1 MFALHPMAILCEI
14 REMTEELTQAV
25 ESGRLDN
32 KTAAA
37 LDLLPPGAFCLH
49 KSWGFGRVAEWNL
62 LAGQVFIDFGMRKS
76 HPMQA
81 QYAAETLSPL
91 APTHILARK
100 ATDPA
105 SAREQAGKDALGLA
119 RQILSDLGG
128 KGTTDQVVAALQ
140 PEIFDAAGAKKW
152 WEATKKKMKSDGFF
166 QIPTKKSD
174 PVVLLETAVSPGQGL
189 IEGFRTARHSKD
201 QIVALDQ
208 ITKSLD
214 DLAGEVSELQ
224 AVASQ
229 IEENAQKGRKLQP
242 AAAVEMLVARDEILA
257 RHTSL
262 TAGVTAPGV
271 ADILIGEET
280 RLTAL
285 FLALPA
291 SKHRRVL
298 DTFAAAFGDRWS
310 DKALR
315 LSQDAGSRLVVE
327 IFRLFERTGNI
338 EILHAALARW
348 ISDRSISSEM
358 LIWLCRERGAVFP
371 DLFNSELLAAVFST
385 LERDQLAEKRGS
397 RLQDLLVDDRTLLGE
412 LIEGADRDT
421 VRNMMRKLL
430 LTPVFDDLSKRS
442 LMARI
447 VKLHPDTQSLITGD
461 APEERNESLTVSWSS
476 LEKRKADYERL
487 IQKEIPQNI
496 RDINVAKEQGDLR
509 ENFGFQAAK
518 EQQRVLQRRKLDS
531 ERDLGAA
538 RGTDF
543 ENPDIAQV
551 STGTIVALSTDSGA
565 EVYSILGAWDSAPE
579 LGIVSYKAAIG
590 QALLGRKPGD
600 TVDLPAEVGQRK
612 ATIVSITAFTDLDLL
627 REKVNV
633 VRQEA

>member
-1 MFALHPMAILCEI
+1 MGILCEN
-14 REMTEELTQAV
+14 RGMTEELTQAV
-25 ESGRLDN
+25 ESGRLDH

-62 LAGQVFIDFGMRKS
+62 LAGQVFIDFGTKKS

-81 QYAAETLSPL
+81 QYASETLSPL
-91 APTHILARK
+91 GPTHILALK

-105 SAREQAGKDALGLA
+105 SVREQAGKDALGLA
-119 RQILSDLGG
+119 RQILADLGG
-128 KGTTDQVVAALQ
+128 KATTEQVVAALQ
-140 PEIFDAAGAKKW
+140 PEVFDTAGAKKW

-189 IEGFRTARHSKD
+189 IENFRNARHSKD
-201 QIVALDQ
+201 QIVALEQ

-214 DLAGEVSELQ
+214 DLASEVAELQ
-224 AVASQ
+224 SVAAQ

-242 AAAVEMLVARDEILA
+242 AAAIEMLIARDEILA

-262 TAGVTAPGV
+262 SAGVTAPGV

-298 DTFAAAFGDRWS
+298 DTFATAFGDRWT

-315 LSQDAGSRLVVE
+315 LVLEAGSRLVVE
-327 IFRLFERTGNI
+327 VYRLFERAGKI
-338 EILHAALARW
+338 DVFHAALARW

-358 LIWLCRERGAVFP
+358 LIWLCRERGAAFP

-397 RLQDLLVDDRTLLGE
+397 RLQDLLIDDRTLLGE

-476 LEKRKADYERL
+476 LEKRKADYEYL

-518 EQQRVLQRRKLDS
+518 EQQRVLQRRKIDF
-531 ERDLGAA
+531 ERELGAA
-538 RGTDF
+538 RGSDF
-543 ENPDIAQV
+543 ENPDTTQV
-551 STGTIVALSTDSGA
+551 STGTIVTLSTDAGT

-600 TVDLPAEVGQRK
+600 AVELPAEVGQRT

-633 VRQEA
+633 VRSET

>member
-1 MFALHPMAILCEI
+1 
-14 REMTEELTQAV
+14 
-25 ESGRLDN
+25 
-32 KTAAA
+32 
-37 LDLLPPGAFCLH
+37 
-49 KSWGFGRVAEWNL
+49 
-62 LAGQVFIDFGMRKS
+62 
-76 HPMQA
+76 
-81 QYAAETLSPL
+81 
-91 APTHILARK
+91 
-100 ATDPA
+100 
-105 SAREQAGKDALGLA
+105 
-119 RQILSDLGG
+119 
-128 KGTTDQVVAALQ
+128 
-140 PEIFDAAGAKKW
+140 
-152 WEATKKKMKSDGFF
+152 
-166 QIPTKKSD
+166 
-174 PVVLLETAVSPGQGL
+174 
-189 IEGFRTARHSKD
+189 
-201 QIVALDQ
+201 
-208 ITKSLD
+208 
-214 DLAGEVSELQ
+214 
-224 AVASQ
+224 
-229 IEENAQKGRKLQP
+229 
-242 AAAVEMLVARDEILA
+242 
-257 RHTSL
+257 
-262 TAGVTAPGV
+262 
-271 ADILIGEET
+271 
-280 RLTAL
+280 
-285 FLALPA
+285 
-291 SKHRRVL
+291 
-298 DTFAAAFGDRWS
+298 
-310 DKALR
+310 
-315 LSQDAGSRLVVE
+315 
-327 IFRLFERTGNI
+327 
-338 EILHAALARW
+338 
-348 ISDRSISSEM
+348 
-358 LIWLCRERGAVFP
+358 
-371 DLFNSELLAAVFST
+371 LFNSELLAAVFST

-397 RLQDLLVDDRTLLGE
+397 RLQDLLIDDRTLLGE

-476 LEKRKADYERL
+476 LEKRKADYEHL

-543 ENPDIAQV
+543 ENPDTTQV
-551 STGTIVALSTDSGA
+551 STGTIVTLSTDGGT

-600 TVDLPAEVGQRK
+600 TVELPAEVGQRK